1 MDENAPN
8 TKFCGVRSWRQANKM
23 TGNRETPG
31 MPLAGNGDRGQW
43 SQDIRINASICTDD
57 SGHRAGEGNFSSA
70 ACLSAELS
78 RDGRY
83 SRISANLRQIG
94 RASCRERV

>member
-1 MDENAPN
+1 
-8 TKFCGVRSWRQANKM
+8 
-23 TGNRETPG
+23 

-83 SRISANLRQIG
+83 SRISANLRLFLRYGKG
-94 RASCRERV
+94 RRGDGLSSQVLT